1 MIGVDAAITEALDAE
16 LANRSDQTDDF
27 QRRFRTLIELV
38 LTGNYQDADVRRVM
52 EMLKVKIEAED

>member
-1 MIGVDAAITEALDAE
+1 MMAVDAAITEALDAE
-16 LANRSDQTDDF
+16 LANLSDQTDDF